1 MINMKYEEWMRPY
14 IKIYVYVF
22 TWNLYPLRLTIL
34 KLKIQT
40 LYIKI
45 QNYRLHRNIIKL
57 QTRMEY
63 NKIK

>member
-1 MINMKYEEWMRPY
+1 MNMKYEEWMRPY
-14 IKIYVYVF
+14 IKIYVHVF

-45 QNYRLHRNIIKL
+45 KNYRLHRKIIKL

-63 NKIK
+63 N